1 MLTHHYR
8 FLLLTDVIDLID
20 LIDFICDPF
29 MLVPKRSVA
38 DYTSYNTTC
47 STVSIIQIIT
57 TDLKQ
62 ASHILSKWFLNNYL
76 SNNYLKANPDIYHVV
91 HSKNPVTQN
100 T

>member
-20 LIDFICDPF
+20 IFICDPF
-29 MLVPKRSVA
+29 MLVPKRSIA

-57 TDLKQ
+57 IDLKQ
-62 ASHILSKWFLNNYL
+62 ASHISSKWFLNNYL
-76 SNNYLKANPDIYHVV
+76 KVNPDIHHVV
-91 HSKNPVTQN
+91 HSENPVTQN

>member
-76 SNNYLKANPDIYHVV
+76 KANPDIYHVV
-91 HSKNPVTQN
+91 HSENPVTQN